1 MALRSI
7 CGAQIRG
14 EEKTVS
20 ALEYVLAVRAET
32 RWRLSRMPSS
42 DRHRIILLRSSPL
55 LIWLLVAQ
63 IKVEKQ
69 KQSNAGSDDMYRR
82 DRLLWAPLYQSVPWH
97 QPVSAELMASGIIID
112 CEGECGLSST
122 FCLSECRYEN

>member
-1 MALRSI
+1 M
-7 CGAQIRG
+7 RG
-14 EEKTVS
+14 EEKTIN
-20 ALEYVLAVRAET
+20 ALKDVLGVRAET

-55 LIWLLVAQ
+55 LIWLVVAQ
-63 IKVEKQ
+63 IEVKKQ
-69 KQSNAGSDDMYRR
+69 EQNKAEFADDMYRR